1 MNAATVVNLS
11 EVLNQSLQDFKDS
24 EHTAKKK
31 SYPHE
36 KPKIGKDE
44 KQVPHQ
50 AIEDSPQWDQKLSSM
65 DSETVARNKARLCD
79 S

>member
-31 SYPHE
+31 SNPHE

-50 AIEDSPQWDQKLSSM
+50 AIEDSPQ
-65 DSETVARNKARLCD
+65 
-79 S
+79 